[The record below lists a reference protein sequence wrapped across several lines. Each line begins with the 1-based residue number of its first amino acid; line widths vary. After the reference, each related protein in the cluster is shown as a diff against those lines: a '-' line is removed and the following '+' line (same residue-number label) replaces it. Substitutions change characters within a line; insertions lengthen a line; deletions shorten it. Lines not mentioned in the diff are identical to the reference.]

1 MTVSSSSFPPL
12 CEKISHTSFFLR
24 VVDLT
29 ILGLLF
35 SLLLYRILHMREND
49 NVWLVAFL
57 CESGFTFIWLIITCI
72 KWSPAED
79 KPYPNRLDESYYGF
93 WKIHRR
99 KERKTSR
106 YTCRRH
112 GEETYQTQTDN
123 RWEGIWRSATS
134 HYRGGSR
141 RLARVFNIL
150 ELPPMET
157 SADLPTIQ
165 ESHEL
170 AATALRSAKRRRRRT
185 GPGPSPRL
193 LSGLCSRK
201 KNMAIVSPARH
212 GFPFASSVQP
222 KQSKQRSAISSRGL
236 PILNFRICDLPS
248 VDMFVP
254 TANPVRE
261 PPIIV
266 ANTVLSLLAL
276 NYPANKL
283 ACYVSD
289 DGCSTLTYFS
299 LKETSKFAKIWV
311 PFCKKY
317 NVRVRAPFR
326 YFLNPLVAAYDSEF
340 RKDWKMTKREYE
352 KLRRKVEDS
361 TGDSFLLDGD
371 DELETFS
378 NAKPNNHST
387 IVKVVWE
394 NKGGVGDE
402 KEVPHLVYISRE
414 KRPDYVHHY
423 KSGAMNFLLRVS
435 GLMTNAPYMLN
446 VDCDMYANEAD
457 VVRQAMCVF
466 LQKSK
471 SPDRCAFVQFPQEF
485 YDSNSDELAV
495 VQSYLGRGVAGIQG
509 PLYCGSGCFHTR
521 RVMYGLSPDNL
532 ENNGDLSSS
541 ATIEFLDEDSLARK
555 FGSSK
560 ELVISI
566 VEALQGK
573 SNPKTSLTDFIEA
586 AQMVGHCHYEH
597 QTNWGKTLGCLYDSV
612 AEDMNTSIGIHLR
625 GWSSSYICPD
635 PPAFLGST
643 PSVGFEAIVQQ
654 RRWGTG
660 AIEGPC
666 LAITVTIV
674 AMHCLYTLWQFTNN
688 GFSVRSWYVSQSLWR
703 ILATCGWLFSIHDIL
718 LKLLGISNV
727 GFVVAKKTTPKTM
740 PISGYE
746 PIQRQDDGPN
756 SCYVH
761 KFEFDNSCHFVPG
774 TFIMLV
780 NMAALASNFV
790 GLQRS
795 SCHHEGGRSGLAENC
810 ACILVILLF
819 LPFLKGLFAKGK
831 YGIPLS
837 TLSKAALL
845 AMIFVVFAV
854 GY

>member
-1 MTVSSSSFPPL
+1 
-12 CEKISHTSFFLR
+12 
-24 VVDLT
+24 
-29 ILGLLF
+29 
-35 SLLLYRILHMREND
+35 
-49 NVWLVAFL
+49 
-57 CESGFTFIWLIITCI
+57 
-72 KWSPAED
+72 
-79 KPYPNRLDESYYGF
+79 
-93 WKIHRR
+93 
-99 KERKTSR
+99 
-106 YTCRRH
+106 
-112 GEETYQTQTDN
+112 
-123 RWEGIWRSATS
+123 
-134 HYRGGSR
+134 
-141 RLARVFNIL
+141 
-150 ELPPMET
+150 
-157 SADLPTIQ
+157 
-165 ESHEL
+165 
-170 AATALRSAKRRRRRT
+170 
-185 GPGPSPRL
+185 
-193 LSGLCSRK
+193 
-201 KNMAIVSPARH
+201 
-212 GFPFASSVQP
+212 
-222 KQSKQRSAISSRGL
+222 
-236 PILNFRICDLPS
+236 
-248 VDMFVP
+248 
-254 TANPVRE
+254 
-261 PPIIV
+261 
-266 ANTVLSLLAL
+266 
-276 NYPANKL
+276 
-283 ACYVSD
+283 
-289 DGCSTLTYFS
+289 
-299 LKETSKFAKIWV
+299 
-311 PFCKKY
+311 
-317 NVRVRAPFR
+317 
-326 YFLNPLVAAYDSEF
+326 
-340 RKDWKMTKREYE
+340 
-352 KLRRKVEDS
+352 
-361 TGDSFLLDGD
+361 
-371 DELETFS
+371 
-378 NAKPNNHST
+378 
-387 IVKVVWE
+387 
-394 NKGGVGDE
+394 
-402 KEVPHLVYISRE
+402 
-414 KRPDYVHHY
+414 
-423 KSGAMNFLLRVS
+423 
-435 GLMTNAPYMLN
+435 
-446 VDCDMYANEAD
+446 
-457 VVRQAMCVF
+457 
-466 LQKSK
+466 
-471 SPDRCAFVQFPQEF
+471 
-485 YDSNSDELAV
+485 
-495 VQSYLGRGVAGIQG
+495 
-509 PLYCGSGCFHTR
+509 
-521 RVMYGLSPDNL
+521 MYGLSPDNL

-541 ATIEFLDEDSLARK
+541 ATKFLDEDSLARK

-660 AIEGPC
+660 AIEVLFNKQSPLRGMFSSKIRFRQRLAYLWVLMCLRSIPELFYCLLPAYCLLRNTALYPKGPC

>member
-1 MTVSSSSFPPL
+1 MT
-12 CEKISHTSFFLR
+12 ISHTSFFLR

-79 KPYPNRLDESYYGF
+79 KPYPNRLDE
-93 WKIHRR
+93 RR
-99 KERKTSR
+99 IAL
-106 YTCRRH
+106 H
-112 GEETYQTQTDN
+112 ANIEEAFKLHH
-123 RWEGIWRSATS
+123 ATTTLDL
-134 HYRGGSR
+134 RGDLQGD
-141 RLARVFNIL
+141 
-150 ELPPMET
+150 T

-193 LSGLCSRK
+193 L
-201 KNMAIVSPARH
+201 P
-212 GFPFASSVQP
+212 
-222 KQSKQRSAISSRGL
+222 GL

-289 DGCSTLTYFS
+289 DGCSPLTYFS

-660 AIEGPC
+660 AIEVLFNKQSPLRGMFSSKIRFRQRLAYLWVLMCLRSIPELFYCLLPAYCLLRNTALYPKGPC

-756 SCYVH
+756 SCY
-761 KFEFDNSCHFVPG
+761 
-774 TFIMLV
+774 
-780 NMAALASNFV
+780 
-790 GLQRS
+790 RS